1 MATTTEHAILIGL
14 LAMITVDGQNV
25 NAIRIEKKAGKAE
38 TTTFLFIN
46 DDGTEDIIKT
56 VATVSDMNCLCG
68 S

>member
-25 NAIRIEKKAGKAE
+25 NAIRIEKKTGKAE

-56 VATVSDMNCLCG
+56 VAIVSDMNCLCG